1 MAQQKERYSNAFT
14 ATLTGIADLF
24 KKQKN
29 VVQLRD
35 DELLYGKNVLITGAS
50 SGLGLEAA
58 VQLARRGA
66 HVWMICRSGIP
77 EKGQYVRKVSGN
89 ENVEMVYADLSAMES
104 IKQMVEHLKATAV
117 KFDIV
122 IENAAVVPAKSRKT
136 KQGLE
141 EMFVVNYL
149 SKFLFIRWLLD
160 SNLFNIE
167 GGSLPRIIFV
177 SSESHRNP
185 KSYDWDAFG
194 VYKEYSMGKTVELYG
209 YYKLLMT
216 TFANALAL
224 RLNAS
229 GQIHYS
235 VFALCPGP
243 INSNIAREAPVLF
256 KPLLKLVFGIFFRSP
271 KLAVQPVIYFAT
283 SREVEEKSTDYLFL
297 MSRKEMDAKALDV
310 ENGDQLWKLSEELLQ
325 KNGIVFQKTF
335 SSQGSPQVH

>member
-89 ENVEMVYADLSAMES
+89 ENVEMVYADLSDMES

-271 KLAVQPVIYFAT
+271 KVAVQPVIYFAT
-283 SREVEEKSTDYLFL
+283 SSEVEGKSTDYLFL

>member
-29 VVQLRD
+29 VVVLKED
-35 DELLYGKNVLITGAS
+35 DLLHGKNVLITGAS

-58 VQLARRGA
+58 VQLAQRGA
-66 HVWMICRSGIP
+66 HVWMVCRSGIP
-77 EKGQYVRKVSGN
+77 DKGEYVQRVSGN
-89 ENVEMVYADLSAMES
+89 ENVKMLYADLSDIES
-104 IKQMVEHLKATAV
+104 VRQLIGQLIVASV

-149 SKFLFIRWLLD
+149 SKFLLIRWLLD
-160 SNLFNIE
+160 NNLFNTHE
-167 GGSLPRIIFV
+167 GSLPRIIFV

-185 KSYDWDAFG
+185 KAYDWDGFG
-194 VYKEYSMGKTVELYG
+194 LYRDYSMGKTVELYG

-216 TFANALAL
+216 TFANALAV
-224 RLNAS
+224 RLNVP
-229 GQIHYS
+229 GQLHYS

-243 INSNIAREAPVLF
+243 INSNIAREAPVIF

-271 KLAVQPVIYFAT
+271 KVAVQPVIYFAT
-283 SREVEEKSTDYLFL
+283 SKEVENKSIDYLFL
-297 MSRKEMDAKALDV
+297 MSRKEMDTKAMDI
-310 ENGDQLWKLSEELLQ
+310 ENGDHLWRLSEELL
-325 KNGIVFQKTF
+325 KKYDIVFHKSFTT
-335 SSQGSPQVH
+335 